1 MSTNA
6 LKPTQPPDPFDKAND
21 STRTQL
27 PNTSNN
33 DNTYIDE
40 LENRNCSE
48 EVIEALVRD
57 KLEEMKIEARI
68 DEEAL
73 MLPHCA
79 RFILAERYDLTT
91 VLDDIG
97 SFSTKISI
105 WIYEAFSTLNRGIG
119 KSTKDPLPIPQLL
132 RWHAVKDD
140 KLIEGDSYLNGWSTK
155 RVHPYLIPTA
165 HEMKQHYMKNFK
177 AFTDEPKNTFI
188 DGLKAYMEKVRLR
201 RAEKEKQKKRDK
213 DEGVQ
218 VQSQHSAARVVS
230 DDSVIKEE
238 LLEATALKQVSI
250 KDDEVMIPKVAAV
263 VERENLDEGD
273 EEEEEK
279 NEEAVGEEENRA
291 NGSAG
296 VEKEDYDEGKKDEK
310 DKNEKSICVEENNEG
325 DGEKAKEKNAGE
337 VEKEE
342 GEKHKEEG
350 KNDAPEKEG
359 ITEKENEN
367 EFSKLD
373 ESLNDV
379 TQDIYKMQ
387 VENKN
392 VECLDNF

>member
-1 MSTNA
+1 
-6 LKPTQPPDPFDKAND
+6 
-21 STRTQL
+21 
-27 PNTSNN
+27 
-33 DNTYIDE
+33 
-40 LENRNCSE
+40 
-48 EVIEALVRD
+48 
-57 KLEEMKIEARI
+57 MKIEARI

-79 RFILAERYDLTT
+79 RFILAERPACFGLKEFALITDLNCVCYPYDSKY
-91 VLDDIG
+91 V
-97 SFSTKISI
+97 KVMEI

-263 VERENLDEGD
+263 VERENLDE
-273 EEEEEK
+273 
-279 NEEAVGEEENRA
+279 EENRA